1 METKTFKE
9 WADTGQ
15 FVPMEELTIDELRFV
30 TMLPDTFETIL
41 YEGGYIV
48 QVNHK
53 GIFSYNKEFISMS
66 LIEVEKFI
74 WYNYAKKDYTK

>member
-1 METKTFKE
+1 MRTFKQ

-15 FVPMEELTIDELRFV
+15 FVPMEELTLEELQYAK
-30 TMLPDTFETIL
+30 MLPDTLETII
-41 YEGGYIV
+41 YESGYII

-74 WYNYAKKDYTK
+74 WYNYASKKI

>member
-1 METKTFKE
+1 MKTFKQ

-15 FVPMEELTIDELRFV
+15 FVPMEELTLEELQYAK
-30 TMLPDTFETIL
+30 MLPDTLETII
-41 YEGGYIV
+41 YAGGYII

-74 WYNYAKKDYTK
+74 WYNYASKKI